1 MADGKIRCIIKRPD
15 ETYGHVTN
23 ISTTLK
29 NLQNIVGGPIEQ
41 VTIMKETKDK
51 PGVVVICN
59 EEGKLRGLC
68 PSFRIGYGV
77 TLDII
82 VGEAI
87 VIGIQGEE
95 LVDLPI
101 SFQTWKHI
109 MYEWGNI

>member
-1 MADGKIRCIIKRPD
+1 MSDAKIRCIIKRPD
-15 ETYGHVTN
+15 EQYGHVTN

-29 NLQNIVGGPIEQ
+29 NMQNIVGGPIEQ
-41 VTIMKETKDK
+41 VTIMRETKDH
-51 PGVVVICN
+51 PGAVVICN
-59 EEGKLRGLC
+59 EEGKIKGLA
-68 PSFRIGYGV
+68 PSFRIGYGQV
-77 TLDII
+77 YDII

-101 SFQTWKHI
+101 SFKMWKQI

>member
-1 MADGKIRCIIKRPD
+1 MAEGRVRCIIKRPD

-101 SFQTWKHI
+101 SFKTWKQI